1 MENEKRFQ
9 MEITYKNKKL
19 KMLCESEKDLKKSHG
34 KQNAKYIQVGLALLD
49 SAPNLSKVYGV
60 RRFGL
65 HQLKGGR
72 KGQFAL
78 KLHDGKRLV
87 FKPKSDP
94 VLQKSDGGIDE
105 EKITEVTI
113 LEIVNYHRK

>member
-1 MENEKRFQ
+1 
-9 MEITYKNKKL
+9 MEITFKNKKL
-19 KMLCESEKDLKKSHG
+19 KMLCESEKILKKKHG
-34 KQNAKYIQVGLALLD
+34 KQNAEYIQVGLALLD
-49 SAPNLSKVYGV
+49 SAPNLSEVYWV
-60 RRFGL
+60 SRFGL

-78 KLHDGKRLV
+78 KLLDGKRLV

-94 VLQKSDGGIDE
+94 VPQNDDGGIDE

>member
-1 MENEKRFQ
+1 MI
-9 MEITYKNKKL
+9 M
-19 KMLCESEKDLKKSHG
+19 SDLEFILLQKGFH
-34 KQNAKYIQVGLALLD
+34 NYAIIRKYIQVGLALLE

-94 VLQKSDGGIDE
+94 VPQKDDGGIDE

-113 LEIVNYHRK
+113 LEIVNYHRKK

>member
-1 MENEKRFQ
+1 
-9 MEITYKNKKL
+9 
-19 KMLCESEKDLKKSHG
+19 MLCESEKDLKKTHG
-34 KQNAKYIQVGLALLD
+34 KQNAEYIQVGLVLLD
-49 SAPNLSKVYGV
+49 SASNLSKVYGV

-78 KLHDGKRLV
+78 KLLDGIRLV

-94 VLQKSDGGIDE
+94 LPQKMME
-105 EKITEVTI
+105 A
-113 LEIVNYHRK
+113 LMRKR